1 MKLKEFKET
10 QLFQQM
16 NVCKYFDGDGYLIP
30 DKLLKNLQ
38 NKEVINYR
46 MIPTPPLNTMCIF
59 LEYNLFEG

>member
-1 MKLKEFKET
+1 
-10 QLFQQM
+10 M